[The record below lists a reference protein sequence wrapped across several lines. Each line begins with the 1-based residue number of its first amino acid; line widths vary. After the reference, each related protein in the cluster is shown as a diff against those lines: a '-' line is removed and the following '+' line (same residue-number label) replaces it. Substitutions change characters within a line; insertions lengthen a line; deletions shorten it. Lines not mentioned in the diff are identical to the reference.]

1 MFDER
6 EKAEISKVFDNN
18 YEYIS
23 VLGEGSYG
31 KAYLVRSKSDKVK
44 INKLNFNF

>member
-6 EKAEISKVFDNN
+6 EKTEISNIFDNN
-18 YEYIS
+18 YEYVSI
-23 VLGEGSYG
+23 LGEGSYG

-44 INKLNFNF
+44 INKLKI